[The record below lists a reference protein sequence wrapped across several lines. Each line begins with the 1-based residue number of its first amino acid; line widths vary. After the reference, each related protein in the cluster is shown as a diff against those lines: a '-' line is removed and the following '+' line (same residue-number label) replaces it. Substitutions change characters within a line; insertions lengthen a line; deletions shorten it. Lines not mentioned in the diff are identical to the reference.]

1 MATFGY
7 IPSKIVVSSRLSG
20 APASPLTQQ
29 APLQAVKLQ
38 TKSLLKISSETMVFL
53 IETLL
58 WGTEI
63 IKCKGSQTKRKHIC

>member
-1 MATFGY
+1 MASPLD

-58 WGTEI
+58 GY
-63 IKCKGSQTKRKHIC
+63 

>member
-1 MATFGY
+1 MASPGY

-38 TKSLLKISSETMVFL
+38 TKSLLKISSETMVF
-53 IETLL
+53 
-58 WGTEI
+58 
-63 IKCKGSQTKRKHIC
+63 

>member
-1 MATFGY
+1 LRRNGFTFGY

-38 TKSLLKISSETMVFL
+38 TKSLLKISSETMVF
-53 IETLL
+53 
-58 WGTEI
+58 
-63 IKCKGSQTKRKHIC
+63 